1 MKRDLHFDAFYP
13 HPPERVWNALT
24 RREAIVRWLMEND
37 FEPRVGHRFQLR
49 AKPQPGW
56 DGIVNCEVL
65 ELDPPRRM
73 AWSWKSNAP
82 LDTVLTITLTP
93 ESNGTRLRLA
103 HTGFEGFKGV
113 MVSFILGSGWKGIVS
128 KAIPA
133 VVEDREFQRACES

>member
-24 RREAIVRWLMEND
+24 RREAIARWLMEND

-56 DGIVNCEVL
+56 DGIVHCEVL
-65 ELDPPRRM
+65 ELDPPRRL

-82 LDTVLTITLTP
+82 LDTVLTITLTA
-93 ESNGTRLRLA
+93 EGNGTRLRLA
-103 HTGFEGFKGV
+103 HTGFAGMKGV
-113 MVSFILGSGWKGIVS
+113 MVSFILGSGWKGIIH

-133 VVEDREFQRACES
+133 VVEDREFQRACDS

>member
-13 HPPERVWNALT
+13 HPPEKVWSALT
-24 RREAIVRWLMEND
+24 RSEAIARWLMEND

-73 AWSWKSNAP
+73 SWSWKSNVP
-82 LDTVLTITLTP
+82 VDTVLTITLTP
-93 ESNGTRLRLA
+93 EADGTRLHLA
-103 HTGFEGFKGV
+103 HTGFQGVKGI
-113 MVSFILGSGWKGIVS
+113 MVSYILGSGWKGIVS
-128 KAIPA
+128 KGIPA
-133 VVEDREFQRACES
+133 AIQ

>member
-13 HPPERVWNALT
+13 HPPEKVWSALT
-24 RREAIVRWLMEND
+24 RREAIARWLMEND

-73 AWSWKSNAP
+73 AWSWKSNVP
-82 LDTVLTITLTP
+82 VDTVLTITLTP
-93 ESNGTRLRLA
+93 EANGTRLHLA
-103 HTGFEGFKGV
+103 HTGFRGVKGV
-113 MVSFILGSGWKGIVS
+113 MVSYILGSGWKGIVS

-133 VVEDREFQRACES
+133 AIEGNAAVLGG

>member
-1 MKRDLHFDAFYP
+1 VKRDLHFDAFYP
-13 HPPERVWNALT
+13 HPPEKVWSALT
-24 RREAIVRWLMEND
+24 RREAIARWLMEND

-93 ESNGTRLRLA
+93 EGGGTRLRLA
-103 HTGFEGFKGV
+103 HTGFAGVKGV
-113 MVSFILGSGWKGIVS
+113 MVSFILGSGWKGIVREG
-128 KAIPA
+128 IPA
-133 VVEDREFQRACES
+133 AIE